1 MADDLNPAKRAEIVA
16 AIAVVKPQIRGLGDI
31 VAASIS
37 PPLQALVRTQS
48 GVRVR
53 RHTLLQAVIDSMDAA
68 VAALTELENDG
79 YPGMPAAPL
88 PGPLWTELQAENN
101 DVERAVAIFT
111 TEQLTAD
118 LANSSHDFQAI
129 PPKG

>member
-16 AIAVVKPQIRGLGDI
+16 AIAVVVPQIRGLGDI
-31 VAASIS
+31 VVAPIS
-37 PPLQALVRTQS
+37 PPLQAMVRTQS

-53 RHTLLQAVIDSMDAA
+53 RHTLLQAVINSMDAA
-68 VAALTELENDG
+68 VAALADLENDG
-79 YPGMPAAPL
+79 YPDLPLAPL
-88 PGPLWTELQAENN
+88 SDSLFTELQRENN
-101 DVERAVAIFT
+101 DVEAAVAIFT

-118 LANSSHDFQAI
+118 LANSSHDFQEI